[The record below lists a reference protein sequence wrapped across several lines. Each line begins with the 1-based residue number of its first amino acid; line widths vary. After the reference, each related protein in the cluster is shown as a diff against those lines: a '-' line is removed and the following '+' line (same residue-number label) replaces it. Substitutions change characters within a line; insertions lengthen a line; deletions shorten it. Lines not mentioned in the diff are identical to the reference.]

1 MAPLDLPNV
10 PFSEPILP
18 PQPPSSPP
26 SIASDGRRTRKPP
39 TVTPRSFRR
48 FFTPRSLLPTA
59 DNSTTPTT
67 SRQALRAL
75 TSPAVNRLGP
85 AFSRT
90 SKAGTRSPHD
100 GLPEDF
106 IRTPSRKRKNSF
118 SSVASP
124 PQSSPLKR
132 VRVRS
137 PTSELDHDIRIPDPD
152 FRLRP
157 AEAPMPKQPPP
168 VAPVRRSQALAT
180 SGALF
185 MRSVL
190 GPQRNKVTLRA
201 NSGVGKC
208 CAQCINILL
217 PLTLHRMARS
227 HLRILFTTGRP
238 PRLFKLFIGGG
249 TCSSVLQCFMQ

>member
-1 MAPLDLPNV
+1 MAAFDLPQV
-10 PFSEPILP
+10 PYSEPVLP
-18 PQPPSSPP
+18 PPEPPSSPP
-26 SIASDGRRTRKPP
+26 SISSDAGRRRTRKPP

-48 FFTPRSLLPTA
+48 FFTPRSLLPTS
-59 DNSTTPTT
+59 DNLTTPTT

-90 SKAGTRSPHD
+90 SKAGTRSLHD

-106 IRTPSRKRKNSF
+106 TCTPSRKRKNSF

-137 PTSELDHDIRIPDPD
+137 PTGEVEQDIRIPDIH
-152 FRLRP
+152 LRH
-157 AEAPMPKQPPP
+157 ETAPPPSPPKQPPP
-168 VAPVRRSQALAT
+168 VAPVRRSQALKT

-185 MRSVL
+185 MQTVTGLR
-190 GPQRNKVTLRA
+190 QNRVTLRA
-201 NSGVGKC
+201 NSG
-208 CAQCINILL
+208 A
-217 PLTLHRMARS
+217 
-227 HLRILFTTGRP
+227 GRY
-238 PRLFKLFIGGG
+238 
-249 TCSSVLQCFMQ
+249 

>member
-1 MAPLDLPNV
+1 MATSDLPEV
-10 PFSEPILP
+10 PHSEPILSH
-18 PQPPSSPP
+18 PPSSPP
-26 SIASDGRRTRKPP
+26 SIASDGRRRARKPP

-48 FFTPRSLLPTA
+48 FFTPRSLLPTHE
-59 DNSTTPTT
+59 NSTTPTT

-100 GLPEDF
+100 ALSQDF
-106 IRTPSRKRKNSF
+106 IRTPSRKRKNSL

-137 PTSELDHDIRIPDPD
+137 PMSGVEQDIRIPDIDPR
-152 FRLRP
+152 FGA
-157 AEAPMPKQPPP
+157 AEPPSPPKQIPA
-168 VAPVRRSQALAT
+168 VAPVRRSRALET

-185 MRSVL
+185 MRTVK
-190 GPQRNKVTLRA
+190 GARENRVTLRA
-201 NSGVGKC
+201 NSGVGRWWTSSL
-208 CAQCINILL
+208 ARQIL
-217 PLTLHRMARS
+217 
-227 HLRILFTTGRP
+227 IL
-238 PRLFKLFIGGG
+238 
-249 TCSSVLQCFMQ
+249 S

>member
-1 MAPLDLPNV
+1 MAPFDLPNV
-10 PFSEPILP
+10 PHSEPILP

-48 FFTPRSLLPTA
+48 FFTPRSLLPTT
-59 DNSTTPTT
+59 DNSSTPTT

-137 PTSELDHDIRIPDPD
+137 PTSELEHDIQIPNLD
-152 FRLRP
+152 FDLRAP
-157 AEAPMPKQPPP
+157 EAPIVPKQLPPA
-168 VAPVRRSQALAT
+168 APVRRSKALAT

-190 GPQRNKVTLRA
+190 GSRPNKVTLRA
-201 NSGVGKC
+201 NSGVGRYH
-208 CAQCINILL
+208 APYLAS
-217 PLTLHRMARS
+217 R
-227 HLRILFTTGRP
+227 F
-238 PRLFKLFIGGG
+238 
-249 TCSSVLQCFMQ
+249 

>member
-1 MAPLDLPNV
+1 MAPFDLPQF
-10 PFSEPILP
+10 PHSEPTL

-26 SIASDGRRTRKPP
+26 SIASDSRRARKPP
-39 TVTPRSFRR
+39 SVTPRSFRR

-59 DNSTTPTT
+59 DNSATPTT

-124 PQSSPLKR
+124 LQSSPLKR

-137 PTSELDHDIRIPDPD
+137 PTSDADHEIRIPDVD
-152 FRLRP
+152 LHLQA
-157 AEAPMPKQPPP
+157 AEAPVVPKQPPA
-168 VAPVRRSQALAT
+168 VAPVRRSRALET

-185 MRSVL
+185 MRSIL
-190 GPQRNKVTLRA
+190 GSQRTKVTLRA
-201 NSGVGKC
+201 NSGVGMC
-208 CAQCINILL
+208 
-217 PLTLHRMARS
+217 
-227 HLRILFTTGRP
+227 
-238 PRLFKLFIGGG
+238 
-249 TCSSVLQCFMQ
+249 

>member
-1 MAPLDLPNV
+1 MAAFDLPEV
-10 PFSEPILP
+10 PYSEPVLP
-18 PQPPSSPP
+18 PPEPPSSPP
-26 SIASDGRRTRKPP
+26 SISSDAGRRRTRKPP

-48 FFTPRSLLPTA
+48 FFTPRSLLPIG

-106 IRTPSRKRKNSF
+106 VRTPSRKRKNSF

-137 PTSELDHDIRIPDPD
+137 PTGEVERDIKIPDID
-152 FRLRP
+152 FGL
-157 AEAPMPKQPPP
+157 ATAPPPPSPPKQAPP
-168 VAPVRRSQALAT
+168 VAPVRRSKALQT
-180 SGALF
+180 SGAFF
-185 MRSVL
+185 MQTVTGSRH
-190 GPQRNKVTLRA
+190 NKVTLRA
-201 NSGVGKC
+201 NSGVGKYW
-208 CAQCINILL
+208 
-217 PLTLHRMARS
+217 
-227 HLRILFTTGRP
+227 
-238 PRLFKLFIGGG
+238 PR
-249 TCSSVLQCFMQ
+249 